1 MGKNRAI
8 KDFKRI
14 LDGTA
19 KDHAVAMYCM
29 SLLKRDDGKEEF
41 EQYLK
46 DYKNAIA
53 NDEKWAY
60 FCSKLNLPY
69 TDKTIDK
76 HFFAKFRSGREMEGE
91 IFAQD

>member
-1 MGKNRAI
+1 MGLNKLI
-8 KDFKRI
+8 S
-14 LDGTA
+14 
-19 KDHAVAMYCM
+19 Y
-29 SLLKRDDGKEEF
+29 S
-41 EQYLK
+41 
-46 DYKNAIA
+46 NAIA

-69 TDKTIDK
+69 TDKIIDK